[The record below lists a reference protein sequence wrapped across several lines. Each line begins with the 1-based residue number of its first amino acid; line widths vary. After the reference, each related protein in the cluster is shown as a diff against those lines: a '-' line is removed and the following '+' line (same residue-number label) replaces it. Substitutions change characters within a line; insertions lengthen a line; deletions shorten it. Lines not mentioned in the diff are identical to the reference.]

1 MRALESKLALSKV
14 NKTLV
19 NVTSKSLHKSFRA
32 TYYNL
37 RLYYSN
43 MKRND
48 LGMGKW
54 DMVYGPDGFEKVK
67 LISIIKLYI
76 HINIIFTFN
85 LFR

>member
-1 MRALESKLALSKV
+1 MKALGSNLALKSKV

-54 DMVYGPDGFEKVK
+54 DMVYGPDGFEKV
-67 LISIIKLYI
+67 LRI
-76 HINIIFTFN
+76 
-85 LFR
+85 